1 MILQNVKNILIGFV
15 HDEANPSAALHY
27 GLSLATHAR
36 AHVTVQALSLKLA
49 MTHALVTDLA
59 AELINAENA
68 RRHEVAAAAARK
80 AREDALTLGVPCTTE
95 TAQMSYPDVIATFA
109 AHARVHDLTVLEKD
123 VDFLSLEEGIL
134 DEALF
139 QSGRPVIVV
148 PEKVH
153 EFRCKRILVAWD
165 GSPKAARAVNDAL
178 PFLRAAD
185 KVEIVSIDGE
195 KDLRNSV
202 PGSDLAPHLER
213 HDIEVVVSA
222 RTAID
227 GDVAATLRDQAGL
240 FGADM
245 IVMGAF
251 VHSRLREMVLGGVT
265 RSMLKDS
272 PVPLFLAH

>member
-1 MILQNVKNILIGFV
+1 MILQNVKNILIGLV
-15 HDEANPSAALHY
+15 HDEVNPSAALNY
-27 GLSLATHAR
+27 GLSLAAHAR

-49 MTHALVTDLA
+49 MTHALITDWA
-59 AELINAENA
+59 AELVNAENT
-68 RRHEVAAAAARK
+68 RRHEVAKAAVHK
-80 AREDALTLGVPCTTE
+80 ARQDALAIGVSCTPATE
-95 TAQMSYPDVIATFA
+95 QRSYPDVIATFA

-123 VDFLSLEEGIL
+123 VEFLSLEEGIL

-139 QSGRPVIVV
+139 QSGRPAIVV
-148 PEKVH
+148 PPNVH
-153 EFRCKRILVAWD
+153 EFRCKRVLVAWD
-165 GSPKAARAVNDAL
+165 GSSKAARAVNDAL

-185 KVEIVSIDGE
+185 KVEIVSVEGE
-195 KDLRNSV
+195 KDLRRSV

-213 HDIEVVVSA
+213 HGVEVIVDA
-222 RTAID
+222 RTALD

-251 VHSRLREMVLGGVT
+251 LHSRLREIVLGGVT

-272 PVPLFLAH
+272 RIPLFLAH

>member
-27 GLSLATHAR
+27 GLSLAAHAR
-36 AHVTVQALSLKLA
+36 GHVTVQALSLKLA
-49 MTHALVTDLA
+49 MTHALVTNLA
-59 AELINAENA
+59 AELVNAENA
-68 RRHEVAAAAARK
+68 RRREVAAAALRK
-80 AREDALTLGVPCTTE
+80 AREDALALGVTCTTE
-95 TAQMSYPDVIATFA
+95 TSQMAYTDVVASFA
-109 AHARVHDLTVLEKD
+109 AYARVHDLTILEKD
-123 VDFLSLEEGIL
+123 VESLSLEAGIL

-139 QSGRPVIVV
+139 HSGRPAIVV
-148 PEKVH
+148 PQDVS
-153 EFRCKRILVAWD
+153 EFRCRRIIVAWD

-185 KVEIVSIDGE
+185 KVEVLSVEGE

-202 PGSDLAPHLER
+202 RGADLAPHLER
-213 HDIEVVVSA
+213 HGIEVVVNS

-227 GDVAATLRDQAGL
+227 RDVAATLRDQAGL

-265 RSMLKDS
+265 RSMLKES